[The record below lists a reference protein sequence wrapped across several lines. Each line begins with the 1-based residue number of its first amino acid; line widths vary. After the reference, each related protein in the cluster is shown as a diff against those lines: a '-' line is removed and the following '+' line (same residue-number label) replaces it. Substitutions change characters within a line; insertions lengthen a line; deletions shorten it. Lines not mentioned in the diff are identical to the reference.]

1 MKNLTIALTAVLLM
15 TACSK
20 PFLVG
25 KKHHMVVGPNKPN
38 VVKIISLKTDS
49 YDCIDV
55 IYVNKNGDT
64 CSINGLTQPEFKRKF
79 KIK

>member
-1 MKNLTIALTAVLLM
+1 MKNLTIALTSVVLM

-25 KKHHMVVGPNKPN
+25 KKHYMVFAPNKPS

-64 CSINGLTQPEFKRKF
+64 CSVNGLTQLEFKRKF

>member
-1 MKNLTIALTAVLLM
+1 MKNLTIALTAVVLM

-25 KKHHMVVGPNKPN
+25 KKHYMVVGPNKPS
-38 VVKIISLKTDS
+38 VVKVISITTDK
-49 YDCIDV
+49 YDYIDV

-64 CSINGLTQPEFKRKF
+64 CSINGMTQAQFKRKF